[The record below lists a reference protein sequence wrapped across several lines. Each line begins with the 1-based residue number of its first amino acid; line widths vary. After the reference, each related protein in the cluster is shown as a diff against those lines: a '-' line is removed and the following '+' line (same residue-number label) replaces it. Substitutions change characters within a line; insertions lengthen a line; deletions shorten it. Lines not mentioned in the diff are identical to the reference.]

1 MSEQLSPPDPR
12 AFAPSGKAASARPAR
27 LRRMLYVGAA
37 LVALCAVSWI
47 VSPASKPHEE
57 AYRSTPRAT
66 RAEYDPPKAIPV
78 AASAPLQPAIAPQ
91 QTQQAQQQPP
101 PMRLT
106 DKGEPRLASF
116 STGLAPIPD
125 YMKPKTAT
133 GGREQSAGGIAY
145 KATTFDG
152 ARSFTIADQSLVLPP
167 QPITC
172 IMDTMVITGAS
183 GEAPFQCHL
192 EHDVL
197 SPTSV
202 VLMEAGTQVLGYYK
216 SIVGQ
221 GQNRVVA
228 ITAHARTPNGVVV
241 PLGGPV
247 ADELGAAG
255 VEGSVDNHWGARLG
269 GALLLA
275 LVDNA
280 VSLGQSALSKD
291 GSTSINLNAGGGGVG
306 SLSQQ
311 LLSQTINIPPTIT
324 VPQGTRVQLWV
335 TRFIDFSGS
344 YRLESRR

>member
-1 MSEQLSPPDPR
+1 
-12 AFAPSGKAASARPAR
+12 
-27 LRRMLYVGAA
+27 
-37 LVALCAVSWI
+37 
-47 VSPASKPHEE
+47 
-57 AYRSTPRAT
+57 
-66 RAEYDPPKAIPV
+66 
-78 AASAPLQPAIAPQ
+78 
-91 QTQQAQQQPP
+91 
-101 PMRLT
+101 
-106 DKGEPRLASF
+106 
-116 STGLAPIPD
+116 
-125 YMKPKTAT
+125 
-133 GGREQSAGGIAY
+133 
-145 KATTFDG
+145 
-152 ARSFTIADQSLVLPP
+152 
-167 QPITC
+167 
-172 IMDTMVITGAS
+172 MDTMVITGAS

-216 SIVGQ
+216 SVVGQ